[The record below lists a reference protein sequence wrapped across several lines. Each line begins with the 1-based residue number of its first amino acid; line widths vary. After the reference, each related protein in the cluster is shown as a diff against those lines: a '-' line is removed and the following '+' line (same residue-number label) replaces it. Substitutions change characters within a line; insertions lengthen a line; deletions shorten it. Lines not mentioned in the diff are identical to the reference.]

1 MRTHFRSLLLM
12 APPGATIFLL
22 FVLPMAV
29 MVIFSFRAGSFGAQ
43 REIFTLANY
52 QSYLQNPGY
61 QQLLLK
67 SVILAL
73 QTAVLA
79 VVLSYPVA
87 YYLAYYAGPRRMS
100 LLTLLLVPAWTSYL
114 LRILAWRL
122 MLSTGGP
129 INSLA
134 LSLGVIEEASPILLY
149 SRAAVVITL
158 VYAWIPFVALP
169 IFSALDRIEPGLGE
183 AASDLGSPPWRTF
196 LRVTLPL
203 SMPGV
208 IAGFFIVFIPTL
220 GEWVTPLLVGGV
232 KGFMYGNAIQ
242 DQFVRAL
249 NWPFG
254 AVMSIV
260 LLLLV
265 LFLLFAFSRVGKIT
279 DMAGV

>member
-29 MVIFSFRAGSFGAQ
+29 MVLFSFRAGSFGAQ

>member
-1 MRTHFRSLLLM
+1 M

-22 FVLPMAV
+22 FVIPMAV
-29 MVIFSFRAGSFGAQ
+29 MVLFSFRAGSFGAQ

-52 QSYLQNPGY
+52 HSYLQNPGY

-87 YYLAYYAGPRRMS
+87 YYLAYYAGPRRIS

-149 SRAAVVITL
+149 SRAAVVVTL

-203 SMPGV
+203 SIPGV

-254 AVMSIV
+254 AVMSFV

-265 LFLLFAFSRVGKIT
+265 LILLFAFSRVGKIT